1 MIGTFIRRPVFTTM
15 FVLLLVVFGI
25 KSYPNLGVD
34 LYPDVELPLVSV
46 TVTYTGASPEEMETL
61 ITRPIED
68 RVSQVAGIKTLSSTV
83 REGYSQTTL
92 EFELGVDPREMAS
105 EVREKVASVRRR
117 LPDDIDEPVVQR
129 FDISSQSIAAFTF
142 ASLFPLN
149 KVTPNNATE
158 ANNNEIFL
166 IFFINFKISFPFI
179 MFKNMNYYCY
189 LIFSI
194 NRKTHSNFIKK

>member
-1 MIGTFIRRPVFTTM
+1 MLNKMIGTFIRRPVFTTM

-83 REGYSQTTL
+83 REG
-92 EFELGVDPREMAS
+92 
-105 EVREKVASVRRR
+105 
-117 LPDDIDEPVVQR
+117 
-129 FDISSQSIAAFTF
+129 
-142 ASLFPLN
+142 
-149 KVTPNNATE
+149 
-158 ANNNEIFL
+158 
-166 IFFINFKISFPFI
+166 
-179 MFKNMNYYCY
+179 
-189 LIFSI
+189 
-194 NRKTHSNFIKK
+194 

>member
-1 MIGTFIRRPVFTTM
+1 MLNKMIGTFIRRPVFTTM

-83 REGYSQTTL
+83 RYAKVIRRRRWNLSWALTRARWPVRCVKRLHRYAGVCLTTL
-92 EFELGVDPREMAS
+92 TSRLY
-105 EVREKVASVRRR
+105 SV
-117 LPDDIDEPVVQR
+117 
-129 FDISSQSIAAFTF
+129 
-142 ASLFPLN
+142 
-149 KVTPNNATE
+149 
-158 ANNNEIFL
+158 L
-166 IFFINFKISFPFI
+166 IF
-179 MFKNMNYYCY
+179 
-189 LIFSI
+189 
-194 NRKTHSNFIKK
+194 RHSR

>member
-1 MIGTFIRRPVFTTM
+1 MLNKMIGTFIRRPVFTTM

-92 EFELGVDPREMAS
+92 EFELGVDPREMCIRDRYES
-105 EVREKVASVRRR
+105 RRSAQVNVQAIVKR
-117 LPDDIDEPVVQR
+117 MFHTKPSKIVGVDIGTGSIKMVQIETGSKPVV
-129 FDISSQSIAAFTF
+129 SCF
-142 ASLFPLN
+142 AVAELPLELINNGFVRNLSLIH
-149 KVTPNNATE
+149 
-158 ANNNEIFL
+158 IF
-166 IFFINFKISFPFI
+166 
-179 MFKNMNYYCY
+179 
-189 LIFSI
+189 
-194 NRKTHSNFIKK
+194 